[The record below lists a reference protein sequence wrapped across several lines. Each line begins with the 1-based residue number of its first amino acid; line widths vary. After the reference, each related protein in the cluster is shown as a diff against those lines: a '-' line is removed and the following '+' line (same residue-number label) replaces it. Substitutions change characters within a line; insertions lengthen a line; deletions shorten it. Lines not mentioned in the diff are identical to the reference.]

1 MITLLAVISW
11 QTARGR
17 EEVEDEHGQ
26 RDKDVV
32 RQAGGLGGDCPACR
46 VFGLSTEQ
54 HKKSTVLFLLNIFH
68 T

>member
-17 EEVEDEHGQ
+17 KKVEDGHGQ

-32 RQAGGLGGDCPACR
+32 RQAGGLGEDCPACR
-46 VFGLSTEQ
+46 VFGLNTEQ
-54 HKKSTVLFLLNIFH
+54 KRAHFSFLLNIFH